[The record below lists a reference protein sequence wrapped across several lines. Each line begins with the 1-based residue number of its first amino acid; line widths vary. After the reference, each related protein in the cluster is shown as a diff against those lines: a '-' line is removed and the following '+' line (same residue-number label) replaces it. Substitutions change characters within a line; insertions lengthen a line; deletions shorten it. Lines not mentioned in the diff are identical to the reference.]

1 MKRTQGGDRTF
12 DTVRSRYDAWAED
25 RPPRP
30 AASDDNWSPRGPE
43 TGVSM
48 SRMVYAAIGVGIG
61 VVLLALSAYSFYV
74 ASWWA
79 GFGREPAT
87 IGYATAGTFLVVAGL
102 GGILGTLNHV
112 FRVLDPSRREAH
124 AHH

>member
-12 DTVRSRYDAWAED
+12 DTVRSRYDAWATD

-30 AASDDNWSPRGPE
+30 TAQYDDWSPSGPE
-43 TGVSM
+43 EGVSM
-48 SRMVYAAIGVGIG
+48 SRMVFAAIGVGIG
-61 VVLLALSAYSFYV
+61 VILLALAAYSFYV

-79 GFGREPAT
+79 GYGREPAV
-87 IGYATAGTFLVVAGL
+87 IGFTTTGVFLLVAGV
-102 GGILGTLNHV
+102 GGIASTLNHI
-112 FRVLDPSRREAH
+112 FRVLDPNRRHAH